1 MNMYVYE
8 TLVLKQGQ
16 ASHVLCQKYTNQERE
31 LILCLKKALNIH
43 LGNTAALIRRFYL
56 IIHFLRENDFAFLL
70 LLMSCYYYFLI
81 KYFAKNHFWNALK
94 KIHRVTPE
102 AAHINCDM

>member
-31 LILCLKKALNIH
+31 LILCLKKSLLNIH
-43 LGNTAALIRRFYL
+43 LGNTAALIRRFY
-56 IIHFLRENDFAFLL
+56 IIIYFLRENDFAFLL

-81 KYFAKNHFWNALK
+81 KYFAKNYFWNALK
-94 KIHRVTPE
+94 NQLSDP
-102 AAHINCDM
+102 

>member
-16 ASHVLCQKYTNQERE
+16 ASHVLYQKYTNQERE
-31 LILCLKKALNIH
+31 LKKALNIH

-56 IIHFLRENDFAFLL
+56 IIYFLRENDFAFLL
-70 LLMSCYYYFLI
+70 LLNNVLLLLFSHQIFCQ
-81 KYFAKNHFWNALK
+81 K
-94 KIHRVTPE
+94 
-102 AAHINCDM
+102 

>member
-16 ASHVLCQKYTNQERE
+16 ASQVLYQKYTNQERE

-81 KYFAKNHFWNALK
+81 KYLP
-94 KIHRVTPE
+94 KIIFGMH
-102 AAHINCDM
+102 